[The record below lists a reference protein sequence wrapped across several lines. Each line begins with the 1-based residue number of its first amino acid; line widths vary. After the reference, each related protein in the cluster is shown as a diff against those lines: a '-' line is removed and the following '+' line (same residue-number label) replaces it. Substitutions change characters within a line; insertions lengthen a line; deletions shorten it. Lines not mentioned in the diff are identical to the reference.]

1 MQKFGFPHHLSR
13 HSPEVT
19 RKLPQDFAFPLGLGS
34 KKQQSVE
41 TATPKMIV
49 KLPVSS
55 SNSTESPR
63 RAPYQDLDTIN
74 L

>member
-1 MQKFGFPHHLSR
+1 M
-13 HSPEVT
+13 

-34 KKQQSVE
+34 KRHQQNGDVLPNHVPSNQNHITTV
-41 TATPKMIV
+41 TPA
-49 KLPVSS
+49 P
-55 SNSTESPR
+55 NSISDDP

>member
-1 MQKFGFPHHLSR
+1 M
-13 HSPEVT
+13 
-19 RKLPQDFAFPLGLGS
+19 RKLPQDFAFPLGVGS

-41 TATPKMIV
+41 ISTPKMVV
-49 KLPVSS
+49 KLPVSNP
-55 SNSTESPR
+55 NSAESP